1 MTTMSPV
8 YDEAYSMTDPSSR
21 LNLTALA
28 KPVNHT
34 LSFLKFGVLAVSVAA
49 AIPTAKNLYVSW
61 KTGVPFERVNH
72 SIAQY
77 ELWTRNVDCKP
88 DYQKLSTVGGI
99 RVDVGACPKT
109 GDIAFQ
115 IKGPDGKATN
125 EWIAFD
131 QLTKPASPS
140 ASLFN
145 LIVTPAVAETISKP
159 QPQPQP
165 RPADGS
171 FRVAQT
177 GMVVM
182 CQAKVDDKIVRII
195 KDGGK
200 CFRETI
206 SPFTGSTDK
215 REEVPCDTQC

>member
-21 LNLTALA
+21 LNLTTLA

-34 LSFLKFGVLAVSVAA
+34 LSFLKFGVLVVSVAA
-49 AIPTAKNLYVSW
+49 AVPTAKNLYVSW

-88 DYQKLSTVGGI
+88 DYQKLSTVGGV
-99 RVDVGACPKT
+99 RVDVGSCPKT

-131 QLTKPASPS
+131 QLTQPASQA

-145 LIVTPAVAETISKP
+145 LIVTPAMAETLLKP
-159 QPQPQP
+159 QSQPQSQA
-165 RPADGS
+165 ADGS
-171 FRVAQT
+171 FRVAQA
-177 GMVVM
+177 GMTVL
-182 CQAKVDDKIVRII
+182 CQAKVNDKIVRII
-195 KDGGK
+195 KDAGK

-206 SPFTGSTDK
+206 SPFTGATDK